1 MPRAALL
8 AIAVGL
14 VLADSSV
21 VTLALP
27 DVYAELDVSPSAV
40 SWVLTAYNLVL
51 ALASVPAA
59 LLVLRRRGGAVP
71 VAVVGL
77 VVFAVASLLCAI
89 APSLGVLIFA
99 RCLQGLGGAAVACA
113 ALVLLESVTGSRA
126 RGAALWGSA
135 GALGAAVGP
144 AVGGLLTET
153 LSWQSIFILQVPVA
167 LACLLAVR
175 DAPVPLEEPVGL
187 RRPDVRHLVAI
198 GFLGA
203 GLTAALFLLVLLLV
217 AGWRLSP
224 LTAALAVS
232 VMPLAALAVARIPP
246 PSERGDVR
254 TRGAVGAVLTA
265 GGLAALGLIPSA
277 SVAWTVVP
285 QVLIGIGLGL
295 SLGPLTEAALHGRS
309 PLVLHGGWTLTAR
322 HVGVV
327 AALALLTPLF
337 TADLEE
343 QEQRATESVLARILD
358 SPLDPRTKID
368 VGLKL
373 ADELDS
379 ASGEVPAVGPVF
391 EEISPREGEAPRLE
405 ALQTRVEDELDRAA
419 TTAFERSFLVAAA
432 LSLCAL
438 VPLLLPAGAAAAP
451 PGSPRRRVAA

>member
-1 MPRAALL
+1 M
-8 AIAVGL
+8 
-14 VLADSSV
+14 
-21 VTLALP
+21 
-27 DVYAELDVSPSAV
+27 
-40 SWVLTAYNLVL
+40 L

-59 LLVLRRRGGAVP
+59 LLVLRRRGGATQ
-71 VAVVGL
+71 VAVAGL
-77 VVFAVASLLCAI
+77 VVFALASLLCAL
-89 APSLGVLIFA
+89 AGSLSVLIVA

-126 RGAALWGSA
+126 RGAALWGAA

-153 LSWQSIFILQVPVA
+153 LQWQSIFVLQVPIA

-175 DAPVPLEEPVGL
+175 GAPAPLEEPVGL

-217 AGWRLSP
+217 AGWRLPP
-224 LTAALAVS
+224 LTAAFAVS
-232 VMPLAALAVARIPP
+232 VMPLAALACARLPLP
-246 PSERGDVR
+246 PSLRDVR
-254 TRGAVGAVLTA
+254 VRGAVGAVLTG

-285 QVLIGIGLGL
+285 QILIGIGLGL

-373 ADELDS
+373 ADELN
-379 ASGEVPAVGPVF
+379 AAEGEVPEIGPAF
-391 EEISPREGEAPRLE
+391 ADIAPREGEAPRLA
-405 ALQTRVEDELDRAA
+405 ALETRVEDELDRAA
-419 TTAFERSFLVAAA
+419 TSAFERSFLVAAA

-438 VPLLLPAGAAAAP
+438 VPLLLPAGAAPAAP
-451 PGSPRRRVAA
+451 DPPHRRRAVA